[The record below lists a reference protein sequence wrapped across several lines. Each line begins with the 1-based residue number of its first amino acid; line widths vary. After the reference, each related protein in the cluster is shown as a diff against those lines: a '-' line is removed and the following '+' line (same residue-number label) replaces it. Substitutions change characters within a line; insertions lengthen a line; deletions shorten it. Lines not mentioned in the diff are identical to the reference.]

1 MLIVEATVN
10 NEQRAI
16 KCRRAV
22 FCPPKGGFR
31 CPKTSGTRCEDVTAE
46 DWACCIE
53 ERPRLGFISVGEL
66 MDRSERLLRKPDA
79 YSGGQWKFQKKTP
92 TWLQLKPGTGFEEN
106 AWELTTSEED
116 NTLYCIKVDPNAKSV
131 CRVLA
136 HLEEK
141 EWVDEEKLFC
151 AMLPAIRAVAW
162 KNKD

>member
-1 MLIVEATVN
+1 MN
-10 NEQRAI
+10 NEQRAT

-46 DWACCIE
+46 DWACIE
-53 ERPRLGFISVGEL
+53 ERPGFRFLSIDEL
-66 MDRSERLLRKPDA
+66 VDRSERLLRKPDA
-79 YSGGQWKFQKKTP
+79 YRGGQWRFRKKTP
-92 TWLQLKPGTGFEEN
+92 TWLQLKPGTGLEEN

-116 NTLYCIKVDPNAKSV
+116 NTLYCIRVDPNAKSV
-131 CRVLA
+131 CHVLA